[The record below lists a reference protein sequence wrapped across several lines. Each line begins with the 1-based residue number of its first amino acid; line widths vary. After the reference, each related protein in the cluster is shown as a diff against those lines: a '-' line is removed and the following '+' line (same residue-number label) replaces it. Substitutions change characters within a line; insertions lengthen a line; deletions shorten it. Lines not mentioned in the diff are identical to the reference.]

1 MTKLIF
7 NIIIYVII
15 TSFFIYLL
23 IYEKKIGAKI
33 KEYRAIAAEK
43 ISDFCGVKDEGGRR
57 GIKKSVDIIET
68 LGSAIVLVLII
79 QHFYIGNFLVPT
91 GSMEPTIMPKDRLLG
106 DMMSYRLF
114 GKPKRGDIIVF
125 KEPVQDKLLYTKRL
139 IALPG
144 DRVRVGDDGHLYING
159 KVQTGGKLS
168 RQYTQKGFMTNKEW
182 VVPKKGDTVQIIG
195 AQILYGEGQESIEQM
210 DIATL
215 QSMIKDNDE
224 KVKEA
229 ALIPLARFLLNDK
242 YETGP
247 ILDFKYNKE
256 LSKELVEGKKIV
268 LKEDYYL
275 VLGDNTNNSFDSR
288 YWGFVSEERIKGKPL
303 VRFWPI
309 NKIGVLK

>member
-1 MTKLIF
+1 MEKLIF

-15 TSFFIYLL
+15 TSFLLYLL

-33 KEYRAIAAEK
+33 KEYRAVAAEK
-43 ISDFCGVKDEGGRR
+43 IADFCGVKEEGGRH
-57 GIKKSVDIIET
+57 GIRKSVDIIET
-68 LGSAIVLVLII
+68 LGSAIILVLII

-114 GKPKRGDIIVF
+114 GNPKRGDIIVF

-144 DRVRVGDDGHLYING
+144 DRIRIGDDGHLYING
-159 KVQTGGKLS
+159 QMQNSGKLS
-168 RQYTQKGFMTNKEW
+168 REYTQKGFMSNKEW

-224 KVKEA
+224 KVKESS
-229 ALIPLARFLLNDK
+229 LIPLARFFLNDK

-247 ILDFKYNKE
+247 ILDFKYDKE
-256 LSKELVEGKKIV
+256 LSKGLLEGKKVV
-268 LKEDYYL
+268 LKNDYYL

-303 VRFWPI
+303 VRFWPL